1 MSQPNNNSN
10 NNGDDKKYKKIFVGG
25 LAWRV
30 TADGL
35 RSFFQERY
43 GEVLEANV
51 VSETL
56 PGGNLKSKGYG
67 FVTFRDAESANR
79 ACQPPYPE
87 IEGRQTNINLAYLKA
102 KNNPN
107 HSNQTGLLQQAGPSH
122 QYQHGPSNQMT
133 WHQYHNGWFNQVDW
147 QQYPPFYRNPNFPQV
162 YWGSYYYY
170 GAYRHMYDV
179 QHYPCPSTVNLH
191 QTNGVRPPGMSQ
203 PPRGPILKE
212 LPDTS
217 PEAVSTADVVSKDNN
232 EEVDTETYSG
242 VDQPKV
248 KDQEPEISE
257 QDNDSKQKGNDQ
269 EGEINGQENGIKQD
283 AEDQEGEING
293 QDNDIKQDVKDE
305 EEKIVSGEDDD
316 TKQGAGVTNQPCCGI
331 KVTLP
336 IETVCE
342 EKSEEKTQDMEA
354 GLITKKKEADKNA

>member
-43 GEVLEANV
+43 EEVLEANV

-107 HSNQTGLLQQAGPSH
+107 HSNQTGL
-122 QYQHGPSNQMT
+122 
-133 WHQYHNGWFNQVDW
+133 
-147 QQYPPFYRNPNFPQV
+147 
-162 YWGSYYYY
+162 
-170 GAYRHMYDV
+170 
-179 QHYPCPSTVNLH
+179 NLH

>member
-107 HSNQTGLLQQAGPSH
+107 HSNQTGVH
-122 QYQHGPSNQMT
+122 IIIMEHIVTCMT
-133 WHQYHNGWFNQVDW
+133 FNTILA
-147 QQYPPFYRNPNFPQV
+147 PPP
-162 YWGSYYYY
+162 WL
-170 GAYRHMYDV
+170 
-179 QHYPCPSTVNLH
+179 NLH